1 MENKVLAGVRFWT
14 EIHDNEKKLDVEFSL
29 PDDKEVSS
37 SDEENSEDEAT
48 IEARKLQNMSISERV
63 IRRVV
68 KRKKGWVNLALDMT
82 TCADKI
88 QNINKLIE
96 NIPADQ
102 INMPYVLDV
111 LTQQHHNSFYQL
123 INGLETVMQDYVDKG
138 KDDYF

>member
-1 MENKVLAGVRFWT
+1 
-14 EIHDNEKKLDVEFSL
+14 
-29 PDDKEVSS
+29 
-37 SDEENSEDEAT
+37 
-48 IEARKLQNMSISERV
+48 MSISERV

-82 TCADKI
+82 SCADKML
-88 QNINKLIE
+88 NINKLIE

-102 INMPYVLDV
+102 NNMTYTLDV

-123 INGLETVMQDYVDKG
+123 INGLETIMQDYVDKG

>member
-14 EIHDNEKKLDVEFSL
+14 EIHANEKKLDVEFSL
-29 PDDKEVSS
+29 PDDEKEMS
-37 SDEENSEDEAT
+37 SDEENSEDEET

-68 KRKKGWVNLALDMT
+68 KRKKGWVNLALDMA

-88 QNINKLIE
+88 QNINKLVE
-96 NIPADQ
+96 NIPDSS
-102 INMPYVLDV
+102 IYYVLDV

-123 INGLETVMQDYVDKG
+123 INGLETVM
-138 KDDYF
+138 